1 LREYKSGARH
11 AYEPIMLGALQPIDD
26 AQLVEL
32 AYYLSRLRAT
42 TPQPTALYSL
52 RGRCD
57 NSVAIRTEAE
67 KLRPKMCSKLRTQPS
82 GPGDYCHRIANFR
95 LIQNPSGPGALGCC
109 RGGQLMRIVLISREG
124 ARYGSRSCPRCWC
137 NREFDVE
144 TGSLE
149 TGSSATRSVSPE
161 N

>member
-1 LREYKSGARH
+1 MREYKSGARH

-82 GPGDYCHRIANFR
+82 GPGDYCHQDR
-95 LIQNPSGPGALGCC
+95 
-109 RGGQLMRIVLISREG
+109 
-124 ARYGSRSCPRCWC
+124 
-137 NREFDVE
+137 
-144 TGSLE
+144 
-149 TGSSATRSVSPE
+149 
-161 N
+161 